1 MISLVRIS
9 LLLEASWPVQF
20 AICVVFL
27 HSDVQPYHLRINVQ
41 MCNSHF
47 MKLKVIVAA
56 FFFPPEDSLLIGE
69 GLVERGI
76 QRHFHHE
83 NVK

>member
-47 MKLKVIVAA
+47 MELKVIVAA
-56 FFFPPEDSLLIGE
+56 FFFSSRRLSAYW
-69 GLVERGI
+69 RGI
-76 QRHFHHE
+76 SGKRNSKTFPS
-83 NVK
+83 